1 MNLRENKRWSYGA
14 RSSIQDA
21 LGQRPLLLQAP
32 VQTDKTAESAR
43 EVLKEAT
50 EVIGPRP
57 LTEQEVD
64 KIKDSNIRGLPG
76 SFETSAA
83 VLGAMA
89 EIVQYG
95 RPDDYVQTLKAR
107 TAAVGQPDAQSA
119 IKEIIEPGALTWVI
133 VGDLKKIEQPVR
145 ALKLG
150 ELQVIDGDGKPVPA
164 K

>member
-1 MNLRENKRWSYGA
+1 MNLREDKRWAYGA
-14 RSSIQDA
+14 FSFMRDA
-21 LGQRPLLLQAP
+21 IGQRPFLMYAP
-32 VQTDKTAESAR
+32 VQTDKTAESAN
-43 EVLKEAT
+43 EVFKEAT
-50 EVIGPRP
+50 AVVGARP

-64 KIKDSNIRGLPG
+64 KIKDSNVRGLPG
-76 SFETSAA
+76 SFETSSE
-83 VLGAMA
+83 VLGAMT

-107 TAAVGQPDAQSA
+107 TEAIRQPDAEQA
-119 IKEIIEPGALTWVI
+119 LKEIIKPSALTWVI

-150 ELQVIDGDGKPVPA
+150 EIQVIDGDGKAVPS